1 MSRSRV
7 DDIRPLSPLQEGLLF
22 HALYDEHGTDVYTA
36 QLVFDLSGT
45 VDTERLRSAAATM
58 LRRHAALRA
67 SFRHRKSGEPVQVIH
82 REVRVPW
89 EEIDLTGLDT
99 DKRAA
104 ELTRLLEADRS
115 RRFDVARPPLMRF
128 TLIHC
133 GPGDHRFVL
142 TNHHLVM
149 DGWSMPLLV
158 GELFTLYLE
167 GEQARLAAPPAYQGY
182 LTWLAARDRT
192 ASERAWR
199 SELSGVDEPTLVAG
213 SGHGDPVTPAEVTAE
228 LPDELTSALTA
239 FTRANGLT
247 MNTVVQTGWA
257 LLLGKLTGRSD
268 VVFGTTVSGRSGQ
281 IPGIETMVG
290 FFINTVPMRVRLD
303 PALSL
308 LDLLKQ
314 VQDRQS
320 ALAEHQHVGLSDIQ
334 RAIGVGELFD
344 TLTVFENYPVDAIE
358 LAGDTGPADV
368 AVTGMSGHD
377 AMHYPLGLA
386 VTPGPRLRL
395 RLGYRPDIFDGAEVS
410 SFAESLAGLLARVV
424 ADPHAPIG
432 RIGGLA
438 PDEHHR
444 IVVEWNDT
452 ATSVAP
458 VTWPEL
464 FERQVARTPDRLA
477 VESGAATLS
486 YSDLNTA
493 ANRLA
498 RRLIGKGIGPE
509 DIVAVALP
517 RSADLVVAILAV
529 LKTGAAYLPL
539 DPAYPSARLEF
550 ILGDA
555 DPSCLVTDE
564 DTMADMPPTLIARV
578 DVHEPRSADL
588 PATDVTDDD
597 RGTPLSVTNTAYVI
611 YTSGS
616 TGRPKGVSVTH
627 KGLATFSANQRAGY
641 RITEESRVLQFVS
654 PSFDVSVAE
663 LCLALLSG
671 ASLVVPTR
679 TTAGEEL
686 ARLLA
691 DLRITHVHIP
701 PSVLASVPKVALP
714 DLEVLIT
721 GAETCA
727 PEVIEFWS
735 RDRLMVNAYGPTE
748 STVDVTYHPCEPGTR
763 GPVPIGRPIA
773 GARVYV
779 LDAALR
785 PVPAGVV
792 GELYAAGPGL
802 ARGYLRRPGGTAER
816 FIADPFGEPGAR
828 LYRSG
833 DLAKWRPD
841 GTLEFSGRA
850 DDQVK
855 IRGFRLEPG
864 EIEAVV
870 CEHPGVVRAAV
881 MVREDRPGRRQLVAY
896 VVPAGETAPDEVELQ
911 AHVGARLPDYMVPA
925 GFVVLK
931 TLPLTSNGKLD
942 RRALPAPAVPGRRGR
957 APGTPAEETLA
968 RLFAE
973 VLDLPSVGADDDFF
987 RLGGDSITSI
997 QLVAR
1002 ARGAGLVFTPREV
1015 FQYKNVGALA
1025 LRARSA
1031 TKAVRSGADDAVGEL
1046 PATPIMRWFA
1056 ERGGPIEGLNQAM
1069 LVTAPA
1075 GLTPDRLTRVVQ
1087 ALLDHHD
1094 ALRLR
1099 VLDGGQM
1106 EVLPRGAV
1114 PARDRVLTIDISGLD
1129 DATQH
1134 TAIADGIRDAG
1145 AGLDPATAK
1154 MVRALHFDAGADR
1167 QGRVLLVV
1175 HHLAVDAVSWRV
1187 LLPDLVAADSESPS
1201 LQPVGTSFRAW
1212 ARQLMTEAQAE
1223 SRQRELPFW
1232 QSMFR
1237 GAGAPLGGR
1246 ALDPANDV
1254 LGKTVTRSVTL
1265 SAQHADALLTRL
1277 TTALLA
1283 NPGEVLLTGLCLA
1296 VNRWQEWQPT
1306 DGHAILVDLEGHGRE
1321 ETDGVDLSRTV
1332 GWFTSVFPLSLDHG
1346 ELDWDDVLAGGK
1358 AAGDAVKRIKEQLR
1372 AVPDKGLGYGLLRYL
1387 NQRTAAELRPLPAPQ
1402 IGFNYLGR
1410 FGGATG
1416 ATGSDWM
1423 PAAELTGIGG
1433 SADHDMPV
1441 AHAIEASAVAG
1452 DELTLTVSWPAELMS
1467 ANQVDDLIELWRVAL
1482 IALARHADSGMA
1494 GGLTPSDVPLVALD
1508 QRQLD
1513 LLEAARGPLADVL
1526 PLSPLQEGLLFHAR
1540 FDESTVDPYVVQ
1552 MVFDLEGPLDTRRLR
1567 TAVRALADRYGNLN
1581 AGFWLDG
1588 LDRPVQF
1595 VPAVDTAEIVELE
1608 ASDEVELAQSLT
1620 EERTRPFDLTRPPLF
1635 RFTVIRTR
1643 TDRHRLAFTAHHILV
1658 DGWSTPVLVRDL
1670 FTLYTEGPDALPAA
1684 TPYRDYLEWLSGQD
1698 QGAAEQAWRNVLSGL
1713 SEPTLLTTPEKRWHE
1728 PAPGEVTVDLDPAT
1742 VDALSSAARQHGLT
1756 LNTVVQGA
1764 WAILLG
1770 WLTQRDDVV
1779 FGTTVSGRPPVL
1791 PGIETMVGLFIN
1803 TLPVRARPQPANSV
1817 LNLLTAMQEQ
1827 QSRLDEHQY
1836 LGLAEIQ
1843 RVAGH
1848 GELFDTLTIFE
1859 NYPLTA
1865 APEQSDRAE
1874 LDMLG
1879 VTGREGTHYPLAL
1892 SIVPGP
1898 GTLRLRMAFRADLF
1912 EEEWITATLDRL
1924 IGILAQ
1930 TAVDPTVP
1938 IGRLKIISAGELD
1951 RVLTVPNDTGREYP
1965 QWSVAALVEATA
1977 ERTPDAVAVSG
1988 ALTYRELNER
1998 ANRLAHLLIAR
2009 GAGPEQIVA
2018 LMMPRTADL
2027 VVAVLAVLKTGAA
2040 YLPIDPDYPSDR
2052 IAYMIEDA
2060 EPVLVLTVSEFASA
2074 EPSAVVSFDAITA
2087 DLRGMNSHNPVDED
2101 RLSPLTPGNCAYVIY
2116 TSGSTGRPKGVAV
2129 PVAAL
2134 ANLLLD
2140 MHDRLGIT
2148 EDDRFLAVTTF
2159 GFDIANLELFTPLLA
2174 GAELIVAGRDTVRDP
2189 AALVALIRGNGVTVL
2204 QGTPSLLRGVVGV
2217 DAGCL
2222 AGVRVVVG
2230 GEALDGGLASRLCV
2244 SALSVV
2250 NVYGPTETTVWST
2263 AGVVGAGPVSIGGP
2277 VGNTRVFVLDG
2288 GLRPVAPGV
2297 VGELYIAGAGVARG
2311 YVNRFG
2317 LTAERFVS
2325 CPFGVPGGRMYRT
2338 GDLVRWSSGGELVFV
2353 GRSDDQVKVRGFR
2366 IELGEIEAVVAGVEG
2381 VGQVV
2386 VIAHDRG
2393 AGDVRL
2399 VGYVVGDG
2407 VLDVS
2412 VLRGRVAELLPEYMV
2427 PSLFMRVDE
2436 LPLTA
2441 NGKVD
2446 RRALPEPDFSVVVS
2460 NRGPRTPV
2468 EEILCGLFAEV
2479 LGVVSVGI
2487 DDGFFELGGHSLL
2500 ATRLISRIRNTMDIE
2515 TGIRAL
2521 FENPTVAGLATT
2533 LETGVDA
2540 RPGVRPMP
2548 RPELIP
2554 LSYAQQRLWFLD
2566 QLEGPSA
2573 IYHIPLVLRLSGDL
2587 DVDALRMALTDV
2599 VDRHESL
2606 RTILPAVNGLPQQQ
2620 IVGLAGAKVELPVID
2635 TDAADVADA
2644 VEAAVTQ
2651 PFELATDLPIRALLL
2666 RTSPTGFMLV
2676 LVLHHVAGD
2685 GRSLAPLARD
2695 LSTAYAAR
2703 RNRTAPSWPELPVQY
2718 SDYTL
2723 WQRKLLGDE
2732 NESGSA
2738 IAEQIRYWRDR
2749 LAGLPD
2755 ELTLPVDRPRPAV
2768 PTYRGGS
2775 AGFRIA
2781 PDVHSGLTRLARQSG
2796 ATMFMVVHAAMA
2808 ALLTRL
2814 GAGTDIPI
2822 GTPIAGR
2829 TDEALDDLVGLFVN
2843 TLVLRADVSADP
2855 DFRELVDRVRATCLA
2870 AYANQDVPFERLVE
2884 EINPTR
2890 SLALHPLFQVM
2901 LTVNNNNGAIAD
2913 IPGLVVDQYNTAI
2926 RTAKFDLTVHM
2937 MEGPAGITGEI
2948 EYASDLFDHDTASA
2962 LAERLVQLLTA
2973 VANDPDQPISR
2984 LPVLSESE
2992 THRVLVDWNDTGRAD
3007 DFATVPQLLEFQ
3019 AKRVPQRLAVVAS
3032 DAELT
3037 YGELASRVDALTS
3050 RLTGLGVGRGDTV
3063 AVALPRDSRVVIA
3076 HLAVMRAGAAYLP
3089 LDVKHPAERNTYV
3102 LADAAPS
3109 FLVTTTSFAEALGEI
3124 TLPVLALDGQVD
3136 RDEGLSVSPEVGPTD
3151 AAYTIYTSGSTGRPK
3166 GVTVTHG
3173 GLANVLAGM
3182 ADWSALSE
3190 DDRLLAVTTTSFDI
3204 AATELYLPLITGAT
3218 VVVAPAE
3225 AVADAAALVALIRGN
3240 GVTVLQGTPSL
3251 LRGVVGVDAG
3261 CLAGVRVVVGGEALD
3276 GGLASRLCVSALSVV
3291 NVYGP
3296 TETTVWSTAGVVG
3309 AGPVSIGGPV
3319 GNTRVF
3325 VLDGGLRPVAPGV
3338 VGELYI
3344 AGAGVARGY
3353 VNRFGLTAE
3362 RFVSC
3367 PFGVPGGR
3375 MYRTGDLVRW
3385 SSGGELVFVGRSDD
3399 QVKVR
3404 GFRIEL
3410 GEIEAVVA
3418 GVEGVGQVVVIAHD
3432 RGAGDVRLVGYVV
3445 GDGVLDVSVL
3455 RGRVAELLPEYM
3467 VPSLFM
3473 RVDELPLTA
3482 NGKVDRR
3489 ALPEPDFSV
3498 VVSNRGPRTP
3508 VEEILCGLFA
3518 EVLGVVSVGID
3529 DGFFEL
3535 GGHSLLAT
3543 RLISRIRNTMDIETG
3558 IRALFENPTV
3568 AGLARILGE
3577 TDSARPAL
3585 VASDRPD
3592 IVPLSYAQQRLW
3604 FVNQFEGANATY
3616 SIPVALRLSGGLDI
3630 DALRAALNDVVAKH
3644 EALRT
3649 RFTENSGEPCQTI
3662 VDHVELALPIRPMAE
3677 AEVERQIAAVALLPF
3692 NLDVD
3697 LPIRATLFAIDA
3709 TEHVLLLVLH
3719 HIAADG
3725 ESLAPLVRDLAT
3737 AYEARRGGGS
3747 PKWPA
3752 LAVQYADFTL
3762 WQRSLLGTEDD
3773 TDSVLAAQMSYW
3785 TSQLAGLPDEL
3796 DLPVDRAR
3804 PAVSSYRG
3812 SRVSFAVD
3820 PNVYNGLIELARA
3833 SGTTMF
3839 MVVHAALA
3847 VTLARLTG
3855 STDITIGTP
3864 VAGRTEEALDG
3875 LIGMFGNTLVLR
3887 ADVRG
3892 DRSFRDLL
3900 AHIRQTDL
3908 AAYANQEIPFE
3919 RLVEVLNPSR
3929 SLARHPLC
3937 QVVLTMGG
3945 AGDLDVSIPG
3955 LTVTQQGTEL
3965 NVAKFDLSF
3974 EVEQDPAGGLFG
3986 TLRYATDLFDP
3997 DNAVAITERLTSVLT
4012 AVNGEPDCPVGDL
4025 DLLTAAERERALA
4038 GAPDYVL
4045 DDGLRPLPTYERG
4058 ALYEAGDGEN
4068 AVVTPFGQSVVPTGR
4083 TAWRAA
4089 DGTLRTRSEVP
4100 SPALTTGDAPDA
4112 DRVDRLC
4119 ELFADVLGV
4128 DYVEP
4133 DEGFFDIGGHSL
4145 LAMRLVNRVRAEF
4158 GIGMTIQTLFEAS
4171 TPVELA
4177 TALADGPGGEPYGVL
4192 LALRRKGTALPL
4204 FCVHPGAGISWV
4216 YSAILPAIGADR
4228 PVYGLQSRGLAG
4240 AQHLP
4245 ESVHEAAAD
4254 YLDQIR
4260 RVQPNG
4266 PYHLLGW
4273 SFGGMVAHAMA
4284 VELQKQGEQVD
4295 LLALL
4300 DVYPFRDPVEPV
4312 RVVVSEQEVL
4322 ATVMDFLGQEV
4333 SDQEIADLRFGH
4345 LTEAL
4350 AAEADLPLLSEEQ
4363 IGALAEVSANNSY
4376 LNLKHEPGLFAG
4388 DLLFFTAAADQTGP
4402 PEVWRRHV
4410 TGEIHRHDIACA
4422 HKDMMRPGPAV
4433 EIGRVVDRWLN
4444 GAR

>member
-314 VQDRQS
+314 VQDKQS

-368 AVTGMSGHD
+368 TVTGMSGHD

-2521 FENPTVAGLATT
+2521 FENPTVAGLA
-2533 LETGVDA
+2533 
-2540 RPGVRPMP
+2540 
-2548 RPELIP
+2548 
-2554 LSYAQQRLWFLD
+2554 
-2566 QLEGPSA
+2566 
-2573 IYHIPLVLRLSGDL
+2573 
-2587 DVDALRMALTDV
+2587 
-2599 VDRHESL
+2599 
-2606 RTILPAVNGLPQQQ
+2606 
-2620 IVGLAGAKVELPVID
+2620 
-2635 TDAADVADA
+2635 
-2644 VEAAVTQ
+2644 
-2651 PFELATDLPIRALLL
+2651 
-2666 RTSPTGFMLV
+2666 
-2676 LVLHHVAGD
+2676 
-2685 GRSLAPLARD
+2685 
-2695 LSTAYAAR
+2695 
-2703 RNRTAPSWPELPVQY
+2703 
-2718 SDYTL
+2718 
-2723 WQRKLLGDE
+2723 
-2732 NESGSA
+2732 
-2738 IAEQIRYWRDR
+2738 
-2749 LAGLPD
+2749 
-2755 ELTLPVDRPRPAV
+2755 
-2768 PTYRGGS
+2768 
-2775 AGFRIA
+2775 
-2781 PDVHSGLTRLARQSG
+2781 
-2796 ATMFMVVHAAMA
+2796 
-2808 ALLTRL
+2808 
-2814 GAGTDIPI
+2814 
-2822 GTPIAGR
+2822 
-2829 TDEALDDLVGLFVN
+2829 
-2843 TLVLRADVSADP
+2843 
-2855 DFRELVDRVRATCLA
+2855 
-2870 AYANQDVPFERLVE
+2870 
-2884 EINPTR
+2884 
-2890 SLALHPLFQVM
+2890 
-2901 LTVNNNNGAIAD
+2901 
-2913 IPGLVVDQYNTAI
+2913 
-2926 RTAKFDLTVHM
+2926 
-2937 MEGPAGITGEI
+2937 
-2948 EYASDLFDHDTASA
+2948 
-2962 LAERLVQLLTA
+2962 
-2973 VANDPDQPISR
+2973 
-2984 LPVLSESE
+2984 
-2992 THRVLVDWNDTGRAD
+2992 
-3007 DFATVPQLLEFQ
+3007 
-3019 AKRVPQRLAVVAS
+3019 
-3032 DAELT
+3032 
-3037 YGELASRVDALTS
+3037 
-3050 RLTGLGVGRGDTV
+3050 
-3063 AVALPRDSRVVIA
+3063 
-3076 HLAVMRAGAAYLP
+3076 
-3089 LDVKHPAERNTYV
+3089 
-3102 LADAAPS
+3102 
-3109 FLVTTTSFAEALGEI
+3109 
-3124 TLPVLALDGQVD
+3124 
-3136 RDEGLSVSPEVGPTD
+3136 
-3151 AAYTIYTSGSTGRPK
+3151 
-3166 GVTVTHG
+3166 
-3173 GLANVLAGM
+3173 
-3182 ADWSALSE
+3182 
-3190 DDRLLAVTTTSFDI
+3190 
-3204 AATELYLPLITGAT
+3204 
-3218 VVVAPAE
+3218 
-3225 AVADAAALVALIRGN
+3225 
-3240 GVTVLQGTPSL
+3240 
-3251 LRGVVGVDAG
+3251 
-3261 CLAGVRVVVGGEALD
+3261 
-3276 GGLASRLCVSALSVV
+3276 
-3291 NVYGP
+3291 
-3296 TETTVWSTAGVVG
+3296 
-3309 AGPVSIGGPV
+3309 
-3319 GNTRVF
+3319 
-3325 VLDGGLRPVAPGV
+3325 
-3338 VGELYI
+3338 
-3344 AGAGVARGY
+3344 
-3353 VNRFGLTAE
+3353 
-3362 RFVSC
+3362 
-3367 PFGVPGGR
+3367 
-3375 MYRTGDLVRW
+3375 
-3385 SSGGELVFVGRSDD
+3385 
-3399 QVKVR
+3399 
-3404 GFRIEL
+3404 
-3410 GEIEAVVA
+3410 
-3418 GVEGVGQVVVIAHD
+3418 
-3432 RGAGDVRLVGYVV
+3432 
-3445 GDGVLDVSVL
+3445 
-3455 RGRVAELLPEYM
+3455 
-3467 VPSLFM
+3467 
-3473 RVDELPLTA
+3473 
-3482 NGKVDRR
+3482 
-3489 ALPEPDFSV
+3489 
-3498 VVSNRGPRTP
+3498 
-3508 VEEILCGLFA
+3508 
-3518 EVLGVVSVGID
+3518 
-3529 DGFFEL
+3529 
-3535 GGHSLLAT
+3535 
-3543 RLISRIRNTMDIETG
+3543 
-3558 IRALFENPTV
+3558 
-3568 AGLARILGE
+3568 RILGE

-4312 RVVVSEQEVL
+4312 RVVVSEQEVF

>member
-1 MSRSRV
+1 MGCINVSRSRV

-314 VQDRQS
+314 VQDKQS

-368 AVTGMSGHD
+368 TVTGMSGHD

-2521 FENPTVAGLATT
+2521 FENPTVAGLA
-2533 LETGVDA
+2533 
-2540 RPGVRPMP
+2540 
-2548 RPELIP
+2548 
-2554 LSYAQQRLWFLD
+2554 
-2566 QLEGPSA
+2566 
-2573 IYHIPLVLRLSGDL
+2573 
-2587 DVDALRMALTDV
+2587 
-2599 VDRHESL
+2599 
-2606 RTILPAVNGLPQQQ
+2606 
-2620 IVGLAGAKVELPVID
+2620 
-2635 TDAADVADA
+2635 
-2644 VEAAVTQ
+2644 
-2651 PFELATDLPIRALLL
+2651 
-2666 RTSPTGFMLV
+2666 
-2676 LVLHHVAGD
+2676 
-2685 GRSLAPLARD
+2685 
-2695 LSTAYAAR
+2695 
-2703 RNRTAPSWPELPVQY
+2703 
-2718 SDYTL
+2718 
-2723 WQRKLLGDE
+2723 
-2732 NESGSA
+2732 
-2738 IAEQIRYWRDR
+2738 
-2749 LAGLPD
+2749 
-2755 ELTLPVDRPRPAV
+2755 
-2768 PTYRGGS
+2768 
-2775 AGFRIA
+2775 
-2781 PDVHSGLTRLARQSG
+2781 
-2796 ATMFMVVHAAMA
+2796 
-2808 ALLTRL
+2808 
-2814 GAGTDIPI
+2814 
-2822 GTPIAGR
+2822 
-2829 TDEALDDLVGLFVN
+2829 
-2843 TLVLRADVSADP
+2843 
-2855 DFRELVDRVRATCLA
+2855 
-2870 AYANQDVPFERLVE
+2870 
-2884 EINPTR
+2884 
-2890 SLALHPLFQVM
+2890 
-2901 LTVNNNNGAIAD
+2901 
-2913 IPGLVVDQYNTAI
+2913 
-2926 RTAKFDLTVHM
+2926 
-2937 MEGPAGITGEI
+2937 
-2948 EYASDLFDHDTASA
+2948 
-2962 LAERLVQLLTA
+2962 
-2973 VANDPDQPISR
+2973 
-2984 LPVLSESE
+2984 
-2992 THRVLVDWNDTGRAD
+2992 
-3007 DFATVPQLLEFQ
+3007 
-3019 AKRVPQRLAVVAS
+3019 
-3032 DAELT
+3032 
-3037 YGELASRVDALTS
+3037 
-3050 RLTGLGVGRGDTV
+3050 
-3063 AVALPRDSRVVIA
+3063 
-3076 HLAVMRAGAAYLP
+3076 
-3089 LDVKHPAERNTYV
+3089 
-3102 LADAAPS
+3102 
-3109 FLVTTTSFAEALGEI
+3109 
-3124 TLPVLALDGQVD
+3124 
-3136 RDEGLSVSPEVGPTD
+3136 
-3151 AAYTIYTSGSTGRPK
+3151 
-3166 GVTVTHG
+3166 
-3173 GLANVLAGM
+3173 
-3182 ADWSALSE
+3182 
-3190 DDRLLAVTTTSFDI
+3190 
-3204 AATELYLPLITGAT
+3204 
-3218 VVVAPAE
+3218 
-3225 AVADAAALVALIRGN
+3225 
-3240 GVTVLQGTPSL
+3240 
-3251 LRGVVGVDAG
+3251 
-3261 CLAGVRVVVGGEALD
+3261 
-3276 GGLASRLCVSALSVV
+3276 
-3291 NVYGP
+3291 
-3296 TETTVWSTAGVVG
+3296 
-3309 AGPVSIGGPV
+3309 
-3319 GNTRVF
+3319 
-3325 VLDGGLRPVAPGV
+3325 
-3338 VGELYI
+3338 
-3344 AGAGVARGY
+3344 
-3353 VNRFGLTAE
+3353 
-3362 RFVSC
+3362 
-3367 PFGVPGGR
+3367 
-3375 MYRTGDLVRW
+3375 
-3385 SSGGELVFVGRSDD
+3385 
-3399 QVKVR
+3399 
-3404 GFRIEL
+3404 
-3410 GEIEAVVA
+3410 
-3418 GVEGVGQVVVIAHD
+3418 
-3432 RGAGDVRLVGYVV
+3432 
-3445 GDGVLDVSVL
+3445 
-3455 RGRVAELLPEYM
+3455 
-3467 VPSLFM
+3467 
-3473 RVDELPLTA
+3473 
-3482 NGKVDRR
+3482 
-3489 ALPEPDFSV
+3489 
-3498 VVSNRGPRTP
+3498 
-3508 VEEILCGLFA
+3508 
-3518 EVLGVVSVGID
+3518 
-3529 DGFFEL
+3529 
-3535 GGHSLLAT
+3535 
-3543 RLISRIRNTMDIETG
+3543 
-3558 IRALFENPTV
+3558 
-3568 AGLARILGE
+3568 RILGE

-4312 RVVVSEQEVL
+4312 RVVVSEQEVF